1 MILSLIRLRKENKKC
16 TQHSLTTAAASAAA
30 AEAAAAAA
38 GCFFCVRA

>member
-1 MILSLIRLRKENKKC
+1 LRKENKKW
-16 TQHSLTTAAASAAA
+16 TLHSLTTAAASAAA